1 MTNLTYM
8 RHIFLKHLLLSG
20 LSVFEMKRVNMSA
33 IKKAMLAL
41 NFPFIYFFSFRIV
54 ILVD

>member
-8 RHIFLKHLLLSG
+8 RHMFLKHLLLSG